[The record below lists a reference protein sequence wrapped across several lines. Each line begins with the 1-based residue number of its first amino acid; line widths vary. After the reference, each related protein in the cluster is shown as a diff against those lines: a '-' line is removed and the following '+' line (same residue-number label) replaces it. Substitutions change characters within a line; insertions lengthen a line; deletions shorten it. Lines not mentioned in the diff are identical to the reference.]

1 MRVAVIDLGTNTF
14 HLLIVEVSEK
24 SIFTNL
30 YEEKAPARIGA
41 DGISKGIIGEQAF
54 ERGINIIIDLS
65 EKINESGVAKD
76 KIFAAGTSAIR
87 NAANGEAFVNEIF
100 NKTGIQVE
108 IINGEREAELIY
120 RGVKNAVKLG
130 MQPVL
135 IMDIGGGSVEF
146 IIGNEEKV
154 FWKKSFEIGGQRL
167 IDKFMTS
174 DPMPPANV
182 EKMIE
187 FLEATLI
194 PLTDAVYEYKP
205 KTLVGAAG
213 TFDTLVEIYHKE
225 DNPDFDISLQ
235 TEYGLPIP
243 SFYMIYQSLLY
254 LNREQRLQ
262 IPGMIALRADMIV
275 VACCLL
281 NFVMQKY
288 DISTLKTA
296 TYALKEGLLAE
307 KQLQTN

>member
-1 MRVAVIDLGTNTF
+1 MRIAVIDLGTNTF
-14 HLLIVEVSEK
+14 HLLIAEVDEK
-24 SIFTNL
+24 SVFTNL
-30 YEEKAPARIGA
+30 HEEKAPARIGA
-41 DGISKGIIGEQAF
+41 GGISKGIIGEEAF
-54 ERGINIIIDLS
+54 ERGSTIMIDFS
-65 EKINESGVAKD
+65 KKISESGVVKD
-76 KIFAAGTSAIR
+76 RIFATGTSAIR
-87 NAANGEAFVNEIF
+87 NAANGEAFVNQIF

-120 RGVKNAVKLG
+120 AGVKNAMKLG
-130 MQPVL
+130 TQPILV
-135 IMDIGGGSVEF
+135 MDIGGGSVEF
-146 IIGNEEKV
+146 IIGNEEKI

-167 IDKFMTS
+167 MDKFMPS

-187 FLEATLI
+187 YLEATLV
-194 PLTDAVYEYKP
+194 PLTDAMYEYKP

-213 TFDTLVEIYHKE
+213 TFDTLIEIYHKE

-235 TEYGLPIP
+235 TEYKLPIP

-262 IPGMIALRADMIV
+262 IPGMIPLRADMIV

-288 DISTLKTA
+288 DISILKTV
-296 TYALKEGLLAE
+296 TYALKEGLLFE
-307 KQLQTN
+307 KKL